1 MWERYQSWSRSI
13 KEKVAPVLAI
23 PLTAGVAM
31 DLWSHPIPNNQ
42 VGLLSHLLR
51 GTEADLAR
59 RATIASIPEIG
70 EVLSTHI
77 GNFGYSA
84 ALMIPISAIGSI
96 VKEYGRSKENRIVE
110 TVGDIIPFVGFI
122 GIVAINLVA
131 EGMASN
137 DSQFW
142 GDLLFGLGGTV
153 TAQIVT
159 QGTLS
164 RFITKRNQRL
174 AADNFVIS

>member
-1 MWERYQSWSRSI
+1 MSRQ
-13 KEKVAPVLAI
+13 
-23 PLTAGVAM
+23 
-31 DLWSHPIPNNQ
+31 NNFW
-42 VGLLSHLLR
+42 
-51 GTEADLAR
+51 
-59 RATIASIPEIG
+59 
-70 EVLSTHI
+70 
-77 GNFGYSA
+77 N
-84 ALMIPISAIGSI
+84 
-96 VKEYGRSKENRIVE
+96 KEYGKSKESKFIE